1 MYFCHVIW
9 KVASL
14 EQEIKQ
20 SKFDNELLKA
30 NINVLFTA
38 NWLYNKISSTLK
50 PYNLTH
56 EQFNVLRILKGSHP
70 KSMCQKDI
78 LSRMIA
84 PNSNVTLI
92 VKKLVDKQ
100 LIQVLQSSN
109 DKREYQ
115 INITKTGL
123 NLLVEID
130 KGFKS
135 ENKVFNKL
143 NVSEAFHLNSLLD
156 KLREE

>member
-1 MYFCHVIW
+1 M
-9 KVASL
+9 ASL
-14 EQEIKQ
+14 EEEIKQ
-20 SKFDNELLKA
+20 TKFETDQLKA
-30 NINVLFTA
+30 NLNVLFTA
-38 NWLYNKISSTLK
+38 NWLANKISARLK
-50 PYNLTH
+50 PHNLTH

-92 VKKLVDKQ
+92 LKKLIVKKL
-100 LIQVLQSSN
+100 IQVVQSVE

-115 INITKTGL
+115 INITEDGL
-123 NLLVEID
+123 TLLETIAEE
-130 KGFKS
+130 FKRS
-135 ENKVFNKL
+135 NNIINGL
-143 NVSEAFHLNSLLD
+143 TTSEAFHLNALLD

>member
-1 MYFCHVIW
+1 M
-9 KVASL
+9 ASL

-20 SKFDNELLKA
+20 SKFPNEHIKA
-30 NINVLFTA
+30 NLNVLFTA
-38 NWLYNKISSTLK
+38 NWLYNKISANLK

-70 KSMCQKDI
+70 KKMCQKDV

-92 VKKLVDKQ
+92 VKKLVEKQ
-100 LIQVLQSSN
+100 LIIVQQSSM
-109 DKREYQ
+109 DKREYE
-115 INITKTGL
+115 INITDSGL
-123 NLLVEID
+123 GLLDEIE
-130 KGFKS
+130 KELKS
-135 ENKVFNKL
+135 KPNSISKL
-143 NVSEAFHLNSLLD
+143 SASEAFHLNALLD